1 MAFNGGYSRLWCL
14 WSAGAHE
21 KSLMYGGRWRRGRGE
36 RNSGR
41 RSALTPKKE
50 EVDVGR
56 KGVDVVGDAEQER
69 GVRAPAD

>member
-1 MAFNGGYSRLWCL
+1 MVGS
-14 WSAGAHE
+14 
-21 KSLMYGGRWRRGRGE
+21 GE
-36 RNSGR
+36 GEEERRNSGR